1 VGAAPKRR
9 IDTTTNILSKHEL
22 GLLEE
27 TVQGTIQMIEQIDD
41 GVKRLKT
48 TSCLY
53 YGLGASCPSIERIDR
68 ASIVR
73 GNQGTA
79 SNRHLPLTSIRRMLA
94 DILLV
99 QHNQL
104 LQSSQSLSNKQQPPT
119 ISIPAVVTI
128 SWIQSARHALVD
140 LLSEF
145 VDGAFCPEKHD
156 ILIDQLTRQQLL
168 SNTRANTLANLA
180 YLVGALSWNQPNPPM
195 SANHMSPVKQVIFEI
210 HSRVNT
216 LPVVLYE
223 LASMEAV
230 RSLEGTQCCEM
241 AIQLLNE
248 LSDLKE
254 NLVALTVKE
263 PTKDE
268 PLSVTVNSSEK
279 GTEIRSMDACIS
291 SFEYVDG
298 VEELENQL
306 LIPAAPEPRTFVY
319 SGTGAISKP
328 RIENRLPKTE
338 KSTAEPQTVYNIDT
352 AFKSSLVS
360 ELKHHLQ
367 SIPKIPEV
375 ERRTIDKEYKAWLS
389 ELTGKVRNAQIKAV
403 LKVNTELLI
412 LYWELGAAIVEKQA
426 NTKWGDGFLL
436 QLSRDLK
443 VEFPE
448 MQGFSERNLK
458 YIRQWHLFYVATS
471 QTQMDESIRQ
481 QVIAQI
487 VQIPGDTILR
497 LSQSVKM

>member
-1 VGAAPKRR
+1 
-9 IDTTTNILSKHEL
+9 
-22 GLLEE
+22 
-27 TVQGTIQMIEQIDD
+27 M
-41 GVKRLKT
+41 KRLKT

-375 ERRTIDKEYKAWLS
+375 ERRTIDKEYKAEAYSSSGLLVHIKDEVDQVLPAAGTLVDSDVFIGELSRALS
-389 ELTGKVRNAQIKAV
+389 EIGASCDSWDSNSE
-403 LKVNTELLI
+403 EL
-412 LYWELGAAIVEKQA
+412 
-426 NTKWGDGFLL
+426 
-436 QLSRDLK
+436 
-443 VEFPE
+443 
-448 MQGFSERNLK
+448 
-458 YIRQWHLFYVATS
+458 
-471 QTQMDESIRQ
+471 SI
-481 QVIAQI
+481 I
-487 VQIPGDTILR
+487 
-497 LSQSVKM
+497 S